1 MIHVFGGK
9 LECTGKPTKEN
20 PLAIITPPPRRGHFG
35 AGCQPSELEGES
47 GDGGLVGHVRVPGS
61 RCGDE
66 CAGGVVPKPQASSVY
81 SRERKQDGQRARW
94 GSDVGLSGSLG
105 PMARERE
112 WPFRAEVAWSGQAC
126 RPRHPPG
133 TGCALDTWLCSHSSP

>member
-20 PLAIITPPPRRGHFG
+20 PLAIITTPPRRGHFG

-105 PMARERE
+105 PMARE
-112 WPFRAEVAWSGQAC
+112 
-126 RPRHPPG
+126 
-133 TGCALDTWLCSHSSP
+133 